1 MNAPLQPEGMI
12 ALVVLFAFGGFGL
25 WKLVGWVRAA
35 PLRPDPWDAATGR
48 AVEQPDA
55 PEVCHH
61 CAMPLPAGNWFCEHC
76 GRAVGPYNNL
86 MPYVNAFSEGEVY
99 RCGVSER
106 VRRSPMLIVGYLL
119 ISLSYLIFA
128 PVYWFLLFKNIFQH
142 PREVA
147 APPNEHAAG

>member
-1 MNAPLQPEGMI
+1 L
-12 ALVVLFAFGGFGL
+12 L
-25 WKLVGWVRAA
+25 GWVRAA
-35 PLRPDPWDAATGR
+35 PLHPDPWDAATER
-48 AVEQPDA
+48 AVEQAAA

-128 PVYWFLLFKNIFQH
+128 PVYWFLLFKNIFRH
-142 PREVA
+142 PREA
-147 APPNEHAAG
+147 TALPNENAAG